1 MFRKSKKEQADII
14 VWSVFCFNPIAER
27 ETENFKAEIIK
38 GLRKLKP
45 LSYHFEEMTAFLILR
60 IHLHSTTYFMNNP
73 FLERTP
79 NDETLALKT
88 ILSNLHELLAIN
100 YEQYLQMLKKRFLK
114 EIKRNRELKETT
126 SILSKKLQL
135 TEDEKN
141 CFVSIMLEKIKD
153 KTDAY
158 YSVLKKASLF
168 LGGSLTNNISY
179 LIFSQKETEL
189 TIKKS
194 LLPLL
199 DELILYNFSPEYA
212 IKTQIIL
219 KEFIE
224 CIKKVNQ
231 KLKLIG
237 EKSPDLMSVL
247 DLLKGKSFE
256 VLDDLYELRRQIA
269 RLNRVENEIDV
280 LTKEFTEKDFSK
292 KLSELKVKK
301 KLKTIVRQTDQA
313 ITALKR
319 WYEHLR
325 KIDLLKDLQENTVTI
340 DKKFSDQLCDL
351 FVKMEL
357 LRIWS
362 EFFYDIS
369 YYTIKK
375 GRALAPIEI
384 EEQKTIETDAVL
396 VVKDVYKTYKLPKSR
411 VYALRGI
418 SLEIHPGEFVAIM
431 GPSGAGKTTLVNIL
445 TGLDTPD
452 RGALYL
458 NGKNISIFDDT
469 ELTTF
474 RRDKIGLVF
483 QFYQLFPELTAL
495 ENVALPAEMAN
506 VPVKKAREKA
516 LEKLAVVDLSDFVN
530 QYPDKLSGGQ
540 QQRVAI
546 ARALV
551 NDPSIIVA
559 DQLTGDLDSVTG
571 MQIIGY
577 LRKIN
582 KERGTTIL
590 LVTHNKAVAMQAD
603 RILTI
608 EDGEIIEEIDMA
620 RLRASD

>member
-1 MFRKSKKEQADII
+1 LFRKSKKEQADII
-14 VWSVFCFNPIAER
+14 VWSVFYFNPIAER

-38 GLRKLKP
+38 GLKKLKP

-60 IHLHSTTYFMNNP
+60 IYLHSTNFMNNP

-79 NDETLALKT
+79 NDETLTLKT
-88 ILSNLHELLAIN
+88 ILSNLHQLLAIN

-231 KLKLIG
+231 KLKLNRQ
-237 EKSPDLMSVL
+237 KSLDLMSVL

-301 KLKTIVRQTDQA
+301 ELKTIVRQTDQA
-313 ITALKR
+313 ITELNR

-325 KIDLLKDLQENTVTI
+325 KIELLKDLQENTVTT

-384 EEQKTIETDAVL
+384 EEQKIIETDAVL

-452 RGALYL
+452 RGGVYL

-506 VPVKKAREKA
+506 VPVKKAKEKA
-516 LEKLAVVDLSDFVN
+516 LEKLAIVDLSDFVN

-620 RLRASD
+620 QLRASD